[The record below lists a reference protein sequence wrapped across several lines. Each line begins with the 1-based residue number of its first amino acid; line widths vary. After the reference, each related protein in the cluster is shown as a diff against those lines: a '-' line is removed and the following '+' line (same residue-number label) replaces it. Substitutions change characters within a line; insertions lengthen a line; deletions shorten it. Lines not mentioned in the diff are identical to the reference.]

1 MTTKAKNDKDF
12 FKNFRVKNQLMS
24 GGDDTVVVKF
34 RNSGEPFLL
43 R

>member
-24 GGDDTVVVKF
+24 GGDDTVVVKC
-34 RNSGEPFLL
+34 SSEPFLL